1 MRVLVTGAAGFI
13 GSHVTRRVVHEGHEV
28 SAVIL
33 PGESTERLTDVQDR
47 LFISALDLSEAAP
60 VREFLRKIRPD
71 CAIHL
76 AWYAVPGKYWRAP
89 ENLDCVAMTLSLAQA
104 LAESGCRRLVAAGTC
119 AEYDWDY
126 GLLTEDVTP
135 LKPRTLYGRCK
146 NATRQILEAFCSQ
159 VTMSFAWTRFFYLY
173 GPGEAHERL
182 VPSVVRA
189 LLRGEAARCTSGRQ
203 IRDFLHVRDVAS
215 AVWAV
220 ATSQVTGAV
229 NVGSGEP
236 VRVRS
241 VIETIERLVASN
253 GAIEWGVIA
262 EDPHDPPLLVADV
275 RKLTRETGW
284 RQTLSL
290 EEGLRDAI
298 EWWRNRECSLA

>member
-33 PGESTERLTDVQDR
+33 PGESTERLTDVLDR
-47 LFISALDLSEAAP
+47 LSISALDLSEVAA
-60 VREFLRKIRPD
+60 VREFLSKMRPD

-76 AWYAVPGKYWRAP
+76 AWYAVPGMYWRAP

-135 LKPRTLYGRCK
+135 LKPRTLYGTCK
-146 NATRQILEAFCSQ
+146 NATRQVLEAFCSQ
-159 VTMSFAWTRFFYLY
+159 VMMSFAWTRFFYLY

-182 VPSVVRA
+182 VPLVVRA

-220 ATSQVTGAV
+220 ATSQVAGAV
-229 NVGSGEP
+229 NIGSGEP

-241 VIETIERLVASN
+241 VIETIERLVAGN
-253 GAIEWGVIA
+253 GAIEWGAIA

-290 EEGLRDAI
+290 EEGLRDTI
-298 EWWRNRECSLA
+298 EWWRNRVDAPA